1 MTNLGKLL
9 FNHAFFRGICRTLMN
24 SGESPNETYLPTFRC
39 PSQAHARFPR
49 SFAYPWWSCCAGCS
63 SRQGPSSSGCLS
75 LRVRLPD
82 TRTTLP
88 DASFD
93 PVGTTVIPSR
103 YRFSRTSRLLKP
115 SEFQTVFDARKACR
129 GQWLTVHR
137 TEASSAKTVQAAEH
151 AESITNDNA
160 ASRLGLIV
168 AKRLV
173 PAAARRNLIR
183 RVVREYFRTTRDAFP
198 PGDWIVRLHES
209 PFPSPARIRKGTPVP
224 TRLQVVTGLR
234 ADLTQILE
242 RVAKQIRKT
251 SLVHDASD
259 V

>member
-1 MTNLGKLL
+1 M
-9 FNHAFFRGICRTLMN
+9 
-24 SGESPNETYLPTFRC
+24 
-39 PSQAHARFPR
+39 
-49 SFAYPWWSCCAGCS
+49 
-63 SRQGPSSSGCLS
+63 
-75 LRVRLPD
+75 
-82 TRTTLP
+82 
-88 DASFD
+88 
-93 PVGTTVIPSR
+93 IPSR

-137 TEASSAKTVQAAEH
+137 TEVSPITSAETAEH
-151 AESITNDNA
+151 AELITINNTA
-160 ASRLGLIV
+160 NRLGLIV

-209 PFPSPARIRKGTPVP
+209 PFPSPARIRKGAQVP
-224 TRLQVVTGLR
+224 TRLQVVGGLR
-234 ADLTQILE
+234 GDLTQILK
-242 RVAKQIRKT
+242 RVANQIRKT
-251 SLVHDASD
+251 QLSHDAPD